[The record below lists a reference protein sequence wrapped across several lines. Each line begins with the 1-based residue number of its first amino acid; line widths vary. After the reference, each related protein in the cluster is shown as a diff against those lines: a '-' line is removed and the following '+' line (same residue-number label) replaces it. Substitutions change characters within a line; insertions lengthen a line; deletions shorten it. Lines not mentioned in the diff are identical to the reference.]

1 MVTILKIINE
11 GVMQALQQL
20 RANKL
25 RSFLSMLGISIGIFC
40 IIGVLSAVDSLES
53 NVRGSIAKLGED
65 VIYIQKFSWNE
76 DPGRNWFKWIRRPN
90 IEFDDYEVIK
100 AKIDNVDLVGFYT
113 GIGARTV
120 KYKSNS
126 VERAYLLAGSY
137 EMGELFNFEY
147 AAGRYFSPV
156 EYHTGANR
164 IILGH
169 KVAEELFGNVDP
181 LGKKMKMDGRYLEVI
196 GVLEK
201 SGESIIN
208 VANFDEAMIISYEL
222 ARKIVN
228 LKSASSFD
236 RTVAV
241 KAGDQKSTRLVKDE
255 ITGVMRAHR
264 RLKPKEEN
272 NFSLN
277 EVSILSSLLDSFF
290 NVLNMLGF
298 IIGIFAIIVG
308 MVSVANI
315 MFVSVKERTNI
326 IGIKKAL
333 GAKRYFI
340 LLEFLI
346 EAAILCLFG
355 GLMGLLIVYVVINIL
370 GNAIDFDLFLSA
382 GNIIFGILASMLI
395 GILAGLI
402 PAIQASRMD
411 PVEAMRK

>member
-1 MVTILKIINE
+1 MITLLKIINE
-11 GVMQALQQL
+11 GIMQALQQL
-20 RANKL
+20 RGNKL

-100 AKIDNVDLVGFYT
+100 TKVDEVDLVAFYS

-120 KYKSNS
+120 KHKSSS

-137 EMGELFNFEY
+137 EFGDLFNFEY
-147 AAGRYFSPV
+147 QKGRYFSPI
-156 EYHTGANR
+156 EYHTGSNK
-164 IILGH
+164 IVLGF
-169 KVAEELFGNVDP
+169 KVAEELFGELDP
-181 LGKKMKMDGRYLEVI
+181 IGKKVKMDGRHLEVI
-196 GVLEK
+196 GVLKK

-208 VANFDEAMIISYEL
+208 VANFDEALIISYEL

-228 LKSASSFD
+228 LKTASSFD

-241 KAGDQKSTRLVKDE
+241 KAGDKGARLVKDE

-272 NFSLN
+272 DFSLN
-277 EVSILSSLLDSFF
+277 EVSILSGVLDSFF

-298 IIGIFAIIVG
+298 VIGIFAIIVG

-333 GAKRYFI
+333 GAKSYFI

-346 EAAILCLFG
+346 EASILCLFG
-355 GLMGLLIVYVVINIL
+355 GLIGLLLVFAIINIL

-382 GNIIFGILASMLI
+382 ANIFWGILGSMLI
-395 GILAGLI
+395 GVLAGLI
-402 PAIQASRMD
+402 PALQASRMD

>member
-1 MVTILKIINE
+1 MVTLLKIFSE
-11 GVMQALQQL
+11 GVSQALQQL
-20 RANKL
+20 KGNKL

-76 DPGRNWFKWIRRPN
+76 DPGRNWQKIMRRPN
-90 IEFDDYEVIK
+90 MEWKDYEVIK
-100 AKIDNVDLVGFYT
+100 TKVDEVDLVAFYT
-113 GIGARTV
+113 GIGSRTI
-120 KYKSNS
+120 KYKSNN

-137 EMGELFNFEY
+137 EFGDLFNFEY
-147 AAGRYFSPV
+147 EKGRYFSPV
-156 EYHTGANR
+156 EYHTGSNK
-164 IILGH
+164 IILGA
-169 KVAEELFGNVDP
+169 KVAEELFGNLEP
-181 LGKKMKMDGRYLEVI
+181 LGRKVKMDGRHLEVI
-196 GVLEK
+196 GVLKK
-201 SGESIIN
+201 SGESIIDI
-208 VANFDEAMIISYEL
+208 ANFDEGLIISYEL

-228 LKSASSFD
+228 LKRASSFD

-241 KAGDQKSTRLVKDE
+241 KAGSKGAALVKDE
-255 ITGVMRAHR
+255 ITGVMRSHR
-264 RLKPKEEN
+264 RLKPKEKDD
-272 NFSLN
+272 FSLN
-277 EVSILSSLLDSFF
+277 EVSILSNILDGFF

-326 IGIKKAL
+326 IGVKKAL

-355 GLMGLLIVYVVINIL
+355 GLMGLLLVYGVITIL
-370 GNAIDFDLFLSA
+370 GNAIDFDLFLSV
-382 GNIIFGILASMLI
+382 GNIIGGIVASMFI

>member
-1 MVTILKIINE
+1 MVTIFKIINE
-11 GVMQALQQL
+11 GVLQALQQL

-76 DPGRNWFKWIRRPN
+76 DPGRNWFKFMRRPN
-90 IEFDDYEVIK
+90 IDFEDYEVVK
-100 AKIDNVDLVGFYT
+100 AKVDNVDLVAFYS

-120 KYKSNS
+120 KYKSSS
-126 VERAYLLAGSY
+126 VNRAYLLAGSY
-137 EMGELFNFEY
+137 EFSELFNLEF
-147 AAGRYFSPV
+147 ADGRYFSPI
-156 EYHTGANR
+156 EYHSGANK

-169 KVAEELFGNVDP
+169 KVTEELFGEIDP
-181 LGKKMKMDGRYLEVI
+181 LGKKIKMDGRHLDVI

-208 VANFDEAMIISYEL
+208 VANFDEALIISYEL

-228 LKSASSFD
+228 LKTANSFD

-241 KAGDQKSTRLVKDE
+241 KAGEDKAARLVKDE

-272 NFSLN
+272 DFSLN
-277 EVSILSSLLDSFF
+277 EVSILSDLLDGFF

-346 EAAILCLFG
+346 EAAILCLLG
-355 GLMGLLIVYVVINIL
+355 GIIGLILVYAIINIL
-370 GNAIDFDLFLSA
+370 GNAINFDLFLSVS
-382 GNIIFGILASMLI
+382 NVIWGILASMFI
-395 GILAGLI
+395 GVLAGLI